1 MLDKYFSNYLYPILI
16 IFAKLFV
23 KFGLKANHITILGLI
38 FSFLSFLL
46 VIDHHY
52 IFGLLVFLIGRSMD
66 GIDGIIANNTSKTD
80 FGGFLDIVC
89 DLISYSIIPL
99 AFILTNSSNAI
110 FGSILLASFFGTSS
124 TFLAIAIF
132 ESKRKFV
139 LNSDKSFYHVGG
151 IVGSTQTIVFLSLMF
166 VFPKYFNE
174 IALIFSILCMAGTLE
189 RIYHGYKI
197 LNWPKEFFNEYKI

>member
-1 MLDKYFSNYLYPILI
+1 MLDKYFSNYLYPVFIIL
-16 IFAKLFV
+16 AKLFI
-23 KFGLKANHITILGLI
+23 KFGFKANHITILGLI

-46 VIDHHY
+46 VINHQY
-52 IFGLLVFLIGRSMD
+52 IFGLLIFLISRLMD

-99 AFILTNSSNAI
+99 AFILINNSNAI

-132 ESKRKFV
+132 ERKRKFSF
-139 LNSDKSFYHVGG
+139 NSKKSFYHVGG

-189 RIYHGYKI
+189 RIYYGYKI
-197 LNWPKEFFNEYKI
+197 LN

>member
-16 IFAKLFV
+16 VVAKLFI
-23 KFGLKANHITILGLI
+23 KFGFKANHITILGLI

-46 VIDHHY
+46 VIDHQY
-52 IFGLLVFLIGRSMD
+52 IFGLVVFLISRLMD
-66 GIDGIIANNTSKTD
+66 GIDGIIANNTTKTD

-99 AFILTNSSNAI
+99 AFILTNNSNAI

-132 ESKRKFV
+132 ESKRKFS
-139 LNSDKSFYHVGG
+139 LNSNKSFYHVGG

-197 LNWPKEFFNEYKI
+197 LSWPREFFNENKI

>member
-1 MLDKYFSNYLYPILI
+1 MLDKYFSNDLYPVFI
-16 IFAKLFV
+16 IFAKLFI
-23 KFGLKANHITILGLI
+23 KFGFKANQITILGLI

-46 VIDHHY
+46 VINHQY
-52 IFGLLVFLIGRSMD
+52 IFGLLIFLISRLMD

-99 AFILTNSSNAI
+99 AFILINNSNAM

-132 ESKRKFV
+132 ESKRKFS
-139 LNSDKSFYHVGG
+139 LNSNKSFYHVGG

>member
-1 MLDKYFSNYLYPILI
+1 MLDKYFSNYLYPVFI
-16 IFAKLFV
+16 IFAKLFI
-23 KFGLKANHITILGLI
+23 KFGFKANHITILGLI

-46 VIDHHY
+46 VINHQY
-52 IFGLLVFLIGRSMD
+52 IFGLLIFLISRLMD

-80 FGGFLDIVC
+80 FGGVLDIVC

-99 AFILTNSSNAI
+99 AFILINNSNAM

-132 ESKRKFV
+132 ESKRKFS
-139 LNSDKSFYHVGG
+139 LNSNKSFYHVGG

-197 LNWPKEFFNEYKI
+197 LN

>member
-1 MLDKYFSNYLYPILI
+1 M
-16 IFAKLFV
+16 
-23 KFGLKANHITILGLI
+23 
-38 FSFLSFLL
+38 
-46 VIDHHY
+46 
-52 IFGLLVFLIGRSMD
+52 FGLLIFLISRSMD
-66 GIDGIIANNTSKTD
+66 GIDGIIASNTSKTD

-99 AFILTNSSNAI
+99 AFILMNSSNAI

-132 ESKRKFV
+132 ESKRKFS
-139 LNSDKSFYHVGG
+139 LNSKKSFYHVGG
-151 IVGSTQTIVFLSLMF
+151 IVGSTQTIIFLCLMF
-166 VFPKYFNE
+166 IFPQYFNE

-197 LNWPKEFFNEYKI
+197 LN

>member
-1 MLDKYFSNYLYPILI
+1 MLDKYFSNYLYPVFI
-16 IFAKLFV
+16 IFAKLFI
-23 KFGLKANHITILGLI
+23 KFGFKANHITILGLI

-46 VIDHHY
+46 VINHQY
-52 IFGLLVFLIGRSMD
+52 IFGLLIFLISRLMD
-66 GIDGIIANNTSKTD
+66 GIDGIIANITSKTD

-99 AFILTNSSNAI
+99 AFILINNSNAM

-132 ESKRKFV
+132 ESKRKFS
-139 LNSDKSFYHVGG
+139 LNSNKSFYHVGG

-189 RIYHGYKI
+189 RIYYGYKI
-197 LNWPKEFFNEYKI
+197 LS

>member
-1 MLDKYFSNYLYPILI
+1 MLDKYFSNHLYPILI
-16 IFAKLFV
+16 IVAKLFI
-23 KFGLKANHITILGLI
+23 KFGFKANHITILGLI

-46 VIDHHY
+46 VIDHQY
-52 IFGLLVFLIGRSMD
+52 IFGLVVFLISRLMD
-66 GIDGIIANNTSKTD
+66 GIDGIIANNTTKTD

-99 AFILTNSSNAI
+99 AFILTNNSNAI

-132 ESKRKFV
+132 ESKRKFS
-139 LNSDKSFYHVGG
+139 LNSNKSFYHVGG

-197 LNWPKEFFNEYKI
+197 LNWP